1 MLTTGKLMNV
11 SLNLN
16 EYEKLAL
23 SMLDVKFHLSS
34 LHTVWLWEFQVE
46 SSTSILYP
54 SVSNGIWQCAYV

>member
-23 SMLDVKFHLSS
+23 SMLDVKFHLIS
-34 LHTVWLWEFQVE
+34 LHTV
-46 SSTSILYP
+46 
-54 SVSNGIWQCAYV
+54 